1 MWNVIFYWC
10 LHISVLFNKFISP
23 VPGNLLFYVTTTLW
37 NYRRNSEP
45 ETAQNWRQCT
55 KFLSGAGTLFVICRD
70 NEKSSV
76 FFLSSSQS
84 AWQMSTSTKP
94 KSSET
99 KYNPGHCLIIRW
111 MYTLSKLSTWDKVSL
126 FLVDIIYLF
135 VLVLAGEECNTGNYY
150 QFTPRGNTH
159 LGRCNP
165 RGRPHSADAECS
177 MHPLLSLPLSSLHH
191 QMLHSV

>member
-55 KFLSGAGTLFVICRD
+55 TKFLSGAGTLFVICRD

-94 KSSET
+94 KSKET
-99 KYNPGHCLIIRW
+99 KYNPGHCLIFRW
-111 MYTLSKLSTWDKVSL
+111 MYTFSKLSTWDKVLL
-126 FLVDIIYLF
+126 FLVDIIYVF

-177 MHPLLSLPLSSLHH
+177 MHPLSPSLSSLLH